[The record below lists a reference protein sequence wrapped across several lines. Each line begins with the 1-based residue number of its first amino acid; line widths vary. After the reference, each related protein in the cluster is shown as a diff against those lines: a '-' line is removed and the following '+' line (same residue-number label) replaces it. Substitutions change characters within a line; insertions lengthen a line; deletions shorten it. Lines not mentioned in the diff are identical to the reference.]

1 VSYGI
6 WYLTPPSTIFKLYR
20 GGNKTTYK
28 ICKKKKQKTNQNKPK
43 QKTIVTYVAEMLAK
57 NNYQA

>member
-1 VSYGI
+1 MQ
-6 WYLTPPSTIFKLYR
+6 K
-20 GGNKTTYK
+20 NKT
-28 ICKKKKQKTNQNKPK
+28 KKQTNKPK

>member
-1 VSYGI
+1 MQ
-6 WYLTPPSTIFKLYR
+6 K
-20 GGNKTTYK
+20 NKT
-28 ICKKKKQKTNQNKPK
+28 KKQTKPK